1 MVDNHITTKDF
12 VRINTLHIGMDKI
25 PHGPFFLKDPE
36 YTMNIISTYGGL
48 LVPTRKISL
57 MVNGNT

>member
-12 VRINTLHIGMDKI
+12 VRINTLHICMDKI

-48 LVPTRKISL
+48 LVPTRK
-57 MVNGNT
+57 N